1 MYMYM
6 YMYAMQ
12 VSALEGEWKKV
23 REQARAHVIQGVFR
37 THSVNAQMVKMCAV
51 NRQGEGV
58 QETHKRWAEAYCS
71 LTTNGLGGATT
82 IVGTVARKK
91 RAWGVRCATV
101 MASGR
106 AKVRDST
113 RGEKHLTVGS
123 DIEILATAR
132 RLHHTEMIAT
142 LPMCG
147 EGIYEGSIR

>member
-1 MYMYM
+1 MH
-6 YMYAMQ
+6 
-12 VSALEGEWKKV
+12 SA
-23 REQARAHVIQGVFR
+23 
-37 THSVNAQMVKMCAV
+37 NAQMVKMCAF

-58 QETHKRWAEAYCS
+58 QETCKQRAQAHCS
-71 LTTNGLGGATT
+71 LATNGLGGAKT

-91 RAWGVRCATV
+91 RAWGVRRATV

-106 AKVRDST
+106 ANVREST

-142 LPMCG
+142 LPMRG
-147 EGIYEGSIR
+147 EGMY